1 MFRARVAAQGF
12 TVIAMVAG
20 SMYYQKDREKSK
32 ELRELKEKRDAE
44 EKRLKWIR
52 ELEVRDEEDK
62 AMRARLE
69 ERRQQVLAA
78 RAEEQETD
86 KASAPSPVPE
96 ETSPDA
102 PTPAAGTGGILGK
115 MGLWPQSE
123 KKAVEAPVEETASEK
138 VEKKKNPK
146 SSLGDLGEI
155 MSAKKKEEAD
165 SKPKE

>member
-1 MFRARVAAQGF
+1 
-12 TVIAMVAG
+12 MVAG

-69 ERRQQVLAA
+69 ERRQAIVAA
-78 RAEEQETD
+78 RE
-86 KASAPSPVPE
+86 E
-96 ETSPDA
+96 ETTA
-102 PTPAAGTGGILGK
+102 QEPAAVEGTGGILGK
-115 MGLWPQSE
+115 MSLWPQGG
-123 KKAVEAPVEETASEK
+123 KKAAEELVEETASEK
-138 VEKKKNPK
+138 AERKKNPK

-155 MSAKKKEEAD
+155 MSSQK
-165 SKPKE
+165 KPKE

>member
-52 ELEVRDEEDK
+52 ELEVRDDEDK

-69 ERRQQVLAA
+69 ERRQAVVAAA
-78 RAEEQETD
+78 RAEEET
-86 KASAPSPVPE
+86 AMS
-96 ETSPDA
+96 ETA
-102 PTPAAGTGGILGK
+102 PTTSEGTGGILGK
-115 MGLWPQSE
+115 MNLWPQGE
-123 KKAVEAPVEETASEK
+123 KGAAQEPAEETASAKAER
-138 VEKKKNPK
+138 KKNPK

-155 MSAKKKEEAD
+155 MSAKKKEETE

>member
-1 MFRARVAAQGF
+1 M
-12 TVIAMVAG
+12 IAMVAG

-69 ERRQQVLAA
+69 QRRQAAMAA
-78 RAEEQETD
+78 RAEET
-86 KASAPSPVPE
+86 APVPE
-96 ETSPDA
+96 ETAQVADA
-102 PTPAAGTGGILGK
+102 PTPSAGTGGILGK

-123 KKAVEAPVEETASEK
+123 KKAVEEPVEETVSGKAER
-138 VEKKKNPK
+138 KKNPK

-155 MSAKKKEEAD
+155 MSAKKKEDVD